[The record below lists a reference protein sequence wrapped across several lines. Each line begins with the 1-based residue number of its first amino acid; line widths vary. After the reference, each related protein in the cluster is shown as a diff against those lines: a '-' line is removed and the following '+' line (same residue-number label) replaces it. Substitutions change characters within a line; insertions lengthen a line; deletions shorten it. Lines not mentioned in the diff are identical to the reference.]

1 MEKAKAGFVSTMYTC
16 RIREL
21 HMFRGKVFEPTLTGI
36 PYRIFI
42 EGLKSAV
49 TKAAYT
55 FALQKYMKYLKID
68 NPDDLLKY
76 QDNSKFIQ
84 NQIIDYLISLK
95 NSPISLRYATRSQ
108 YLAAIMTFYDLNE
121 VILNKKKIYR
131 YLGEEERPIENRGYT
146 TEEITKMLE
155 VCDERVKALILF
167 LASTGVRIRAIVDL
181 KLQDLVS
188 IPTYDLYQVKVYSDS
203 KESYF
208 TFSTPEAA
216 KAINTYLSYRERY
229 GEKLTSKS
237 PLFRDQFDRNDPA
250 SIHNVKPLKLR
261 AVERLISRTIE
272 KSGLR
277 TVERQTELHNEH
289 GKVRKN
295 VRLTTGFRK
304 FFDTQLIYADVKP
317 VIKEMFMGHSI
328 GLDDHYF
335 KPGENDVL
343 QEYLKAVDHLTIN
356 EENRLKIKVGELIE
370 KNKDNEYIINSKLQ
384 EKDEEIRYM
393 KEEMNTMQKA
403 QREIMDLLNDPV
415 KLIKI
420 LNEK

>member
-1 MEKAKAGFVSTMYTC
+1 MEKAKAGFINTMYIC
-16 RIREL
+16 HVRESQ
-21 HMFRGKVFEPTLTGI
+21 MFRGKVFEPTLTGI

-68 NPDDLLKY
+68 NPNDLLRY
-76 QDNSKFIQ
+76 QDNPKFIQ

-95 NSPISLRYATRSQ
+95 NPPVSLRYATRSQ

-121 VILNKKKIYR
+121 VIFNKKKIYR
-131 YLGEEERPIENRGYT
+131 YLGEEEKPIENRGYT
-146 TEEITKMLE
+146 TEEIAKMLE

-181 KLQDLVS
+181 KLEDLTS
-188 IPTYDLYQVKVYSDS
+188 IPNYDLYQVKVYSDS
-203 KESYF
+203 NQSYF

-229 GEKLTSKS
+229 GEKLTPKS

-250 SIHNVKPLKLR
+250 SIHNVKPLRLR

-304 FFDTQLIYADVKP
+304 FFDTQLIYADIRP
-317 VIKEMFMGHSI
+317 AIKEMFMGHSI

-335 KPGENDVL
+335 KPSENDVL
-343 QEYLKAVDHLTIN
+343 QEYLTAVDYLTIN
-356 EENRLKIKVGELIE
+356 EENRLKKKVKELTRKQDEIE
-370 KNKDNEYIINSKLQ
+370 I
-384 EKDEEIRYM
+384 M
-393 KEEMNTMQKA
+393 KERHEQEIKDIREQMNHIISIIQQNPMLA
-403 QREIMDLLNDPV
+403 QV
-415 KLIKI
+415 KPEALVKKKI
-420 LNEK
+420 EL